1 MAGSKEIRA
10 LNMSRVERT
19 HPINEAYHQEVS
31 ELIRTV
37 TGAREVL
44 PQPSG
49 LIVRTTDR
57 ALPSYPAHATLSSS
71 ATSDANL
78 DSLPK
83 IADRNT
89 NFGTRLQIGFHS
101 GEPISRIFRG

>member
-1 MAGSKEIRA
+1 MTSLAGSKEIRA

-49 LIVRTTDR
+49 LIVRYDR
-57 ALPSYPAHATLSSS
+57 PRTAQLPSARHFIFIGDFRCKSGFSPE
-71 ATSDANL
+71 
-78 DSLPK
+78 
-83 IADRNT
+83 DR
-89 NFGTRLQIGFHS
+89 
-101 GEPISRIFRG
+101 